1 MIEVH
6 ELTKH
11 YGRRPVRLLGRGPRS
26 GRDRR
31 GPAGRGGRDGA
42 ERLPAAGRL
51 AVDRLSFGVKPGRV
65 TGFLGPNGAGKSTT
79 LRLIL
84 GLNEPTSGTATVG
97 GRRFGELPRGLR
109 DVGALLDAHDVHGG
123 RTAEAHLAAL
133 ARTNGIPRRRAAE
146 VLDEV
151 GLAEAGR
158 RRIGGFSLGMK
169 QRLGIAA
176 ALLGDPP
183 VLLFD
188 EPVNGLD
195 PEGVRWARGL
205 FRRLAAEGR
214 TVFVSSHLMSEMEH
228 TADDLVVIG
237 RGRLIA
243 AESVAAFA
251 ARGARRSVTV
261 RPADPAAAGG
271 LAAALE
277 AEGATVRVSALRTV
291 REAVPATVR
300 GPAPATVRTPA
311 DAPAVQAPVRH
322 QDDGTLTVTGMEA
335 DRIGVL
341 AFRNGVALAGL
352 TAHASSL
359 EEAFMELTADSVE
372 YR

>member
-1 MIEVH
+1 MIEVD

-11 YGRRPVRLLGRGPRS
+11 Y
-26 GRDRR
+26 DRR
-31 GPAGRGGRDGA
+31 ARP
-42 ERLPAAGRL
+42 
-51 AVDRLSFGVKPGRV
+51 AVDRLGFVVKPGRV

-97 GRRFGELPRGLR
+97 GLRFRELPRGLR
-109 DVGALLDAHDVHGG
+109 HVGALLDAHDVHGG

-146 VLDEV
+146 VLEEV
-151 GLAEAGR
+151 GLAGAAR
-158 RRIGGFSLGMK
+158 RRIGGYSLGMK

-195 PEGVRWARGL
+195 PEGVLWARGL

-243 AESVAAFA
+243 AESVAEFA
-251 ARGARRSVTV
+251 ARGTRRSVTV
-261 RPADPAAAGG
+261 RPAAPG
-271 LAAALE
+271 LADVLRAD
-277 AEGATVRVSALRTV
+277 GATVREEEGRLV
-291 REAVPATVR
+291 
-300 GPAPATVRTPA
+300 
-311 DAPAVQAPVRH
+311 
-322 QDDGTLTVTGMEA
+322 VTGTDA
-335 DRIGVL
+335 GRIGLL
-341 AFRNGVALAGL
+341 AHRHGVPLAEL
-352 TAHASSL
+352 TPRASL